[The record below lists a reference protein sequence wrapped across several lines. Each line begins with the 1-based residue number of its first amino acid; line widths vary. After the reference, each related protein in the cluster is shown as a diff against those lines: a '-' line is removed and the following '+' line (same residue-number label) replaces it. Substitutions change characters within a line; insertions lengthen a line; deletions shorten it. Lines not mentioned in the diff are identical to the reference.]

1 MGSVF
6 FPGAIAIF
14 AICYGL
20 IAQTYPSMSL
30 EEGFGPGLF
39 PTGIAFVVAA
49 LSAIECYRQYS
60 QLRLLKSRS
69 EPVDSQQLEFEY
81 GEISLAEL
89 LSTGIIIV
97 TVIAT
102 VFAVPFIGFIPAS
115 SLTIFALSTF
125 MGTRP
130 IWKSAATALITAT
143 TIYLIFAKGFNVIFA
158 F

>member
-1 MGSVF
+1 MGSIL
-6 FPGAIAIF
+6 FPGAVTVF
-14 AICYGL
+14 AIYYGW

-30 EEGFGPGLF
+30 QEGFGPGLF
-39 PTGIAFVVAA
+39 PTGIAFVVAV

-60 QLRLLKSRS
+60 LFRHLKRSS
-69 EPVDSQQLEFEY
+69 EPTGSQHIEIEQ

-97 TVIAT
+97 IVIAT
-102 VFAVPFIGFIPAS
+102 VFAIPIIGFVPAS
-115 SLTIFALSTF
+115 ALTIFALSTF

-130 IWKSAATALITAT
+130 IWKSASIALITAT